1 MRQLLLRPGAEE
13 LNYEIRGIVKK
24 ARQIE
29 ALGYSMT
36 WENIGDPIQ
45 KSNRLPDWMKGIV
58 ADLLQED
65 KTYGYADSKGVL
77 DTRKFLANLN
87 NELGGAQ
94 LTAED
99 ILFFNGLGDAIA
111 KLYQYL
117 VPTAR
122 IIGPSPAYSTH
133 SSAEAAHANSAPITY
148 RLDPDN
154 QWLPDMEDLY
164 LKVKYNPSIVGILI
178 INPDNPTGMVYPKEV
193 LENFV
198 KLAKEFNLLLIAD
211 EIYHNITY
219 NGIKAVALAEVIGDH
234 PAISLKG
241 ISKEFPW
248 PGARCG
254 WMEFY
259 NREASQEFSK
269 LCQTLENAKMIE
281 VCSTILPQLAIPRI
295 RSHPEYPAY
304 REQANAQI
312 GERSDWMREIL
323 GKIEG
328 IKFNPT
334 QGAFYNTI
342 VFDEQLL
349 STRQS
354 LPIEDERLQQLVDS
368 WLNDPE
374 MPLDKRFVYYLLA
387 SERICVVPISSF
399 CSDLRGFRVTLLEE
413 NEAVF
418 KDTFS
423 RLGAAITR
431 YLHSWFSN
439 CRAVEHEF
447 SSWGEGNLAVLL
459 RN

>member
-13 LNYEIRGIVKK
+13 LTYEIRGIVKK
-24 ARQIE
+24 ARQVE
-29 ALGYSMT
+29 ALGYEMT

-45 KSNRLPDWMKGIV
+45 KSNHVPDWMKEII
-58 ADLLQED
+58 AELLKQD

-77 DTRKFLANLN
+77 ETRKFLA
-87 NELGGAQ
+87 ELTNKGGGAQ
-94 LTAED
+94 ITAED

-111 KLYQYL
+111 KLYQFL
-117 VPTAR
+117 IPTAR

-133 SSAEAAHANSAPITY
+133 SSAEAAHANTAPITY
-148 RLDPDN
+148 KLDPDN

-164 LKVKYNPSIVGILI
+164 LKVKYNPAIVGILI
-178 INPDNPTGMVYPKEV
+178 INPDNPTGMVYPREV
-193 LENFV
+193 LEGFV
-198 KLAKEFNLLLIAD
+198 KIADEFNLLLIAD
-211 EIYHNITY
+211 EIYQNITY
-219 NGIKAVALAEVIGDH
+219 NGITAVGLSEVIGSR

-241 ISKEFPW
+241 ISKEFSW

-259 NREASQEFSK
+259 NREGSIEFSK

-295 RSHPEYPAY
+295 MSHPEYRAY
-304 REQANAQI
+304 RTRANTQI
-312 GERSDWMREIL
+312 GKRSEWMAEIL
-323 GKIEG
+323 GDIPG

-342 VFDEQLL
+342 VFDEALL
-349 STRQS
+349 HTNQK
-354 LPIEDERLQQLVDS
+354 LPITDAKLQALLDT
-368 WLNDPE
+368 WLTDAA

-387 SERICVVPISSF
+387 AEQICVVPISSF

-418 KDTFS
+418 KDTFR
-423 RLGAAITR
+423 RLGKAIQQ
-431 YLHSWFSN
+431 YLKS
-439 CRAVEHEF
+439 
-447 SSWGEGNLAVLL
+447 
-459 RN
+459 

>member
-29 ALGYSMT
+29 ALGYPMT

-45 KSNRLPDWMKGIV
+45 KSNHVPDWMKAII
-58 ADLLQED
+58 AELLRED

-77 DTRKFLANLN
+77 ETRKFLANLN
-87 NELGGAQ
+87 NEKGGSQ
-94 LTAED
+94 ITAED

-111 KLYQYL
+111 KLYQFL
-117 VPTAR
+117 IPTAR

-133 SSAEAAHANSAPITY
+133 SSAEAAHANTAPITY
-148 RLDPDN
+148 KLDPDN
-154 QWLPDMEDLY
+154 QWLPDMDDLY
-164 LKVKYNPSIVGILI
+164 MKVKYNPSIVGILI

-193 LENFV
+193 LEGFV
-198 KLAKEFNLLLIAD
+198 KIAEEFSLLLIAD
-211 EIYHNITY
+211 EIYQNITY
-219 NGIKAVALAEVIGDH
+219 NGIKAVALAEVIGSR

-248 PGARCG
+248 PGSRCG

-259 NREASQEFSK
+259 NRESSKEFAK

-295 RSHPEYPAY
+295 MSHPEYHAY

-312 GERSDWMREIL
+312 GKRSDWMREIL
-323 GKIEG
+323 GDIEG

-342 VFDEQLL
+342 VFDEKLL
-349 STRQS
+349 TPHQT
-354 LPIEDERLQQLVDS
+354 LPIEDERLQSLLDTWLSDS
-368 WLNDPE
+368 E

-413 NEAVF
+413 NEEVF
-418 KDTFS
+418 KNTFE
-423 RLGAAITR
+423 RLGKAIR
-431 YLHSWFSN
+431 LYLKSDAS
-439 CRAVEHEF
+439 
-447 SSWGEGNLAVLL
+447 
-459 RN
+459 

>member
-45 KSNRLPDWMKGIV
+45 KHNHVPDWMKEIV

-65 KTYGYADSKGVL
+65 KTYGYADSKGVFE
-77 DTRKFLANLN
+77 TRKFLANLN
-87 NELGGAQ
+87 NQKGGTQ
-94 LTAED
+94 ITAED

-111 KLYQYL
+111 KLYQFL
-117 VPTAR
+117 IPTAR

-133 SSAEAAHANSAPITY
+133 SSAEAAHANTAPITY
-148 RLDPDN
+148 KLDPDN

-193 LENFV
+193 LEDFV
-198 KLAKEFNLLLIAD
+198 KIAEEFSLLLISD
-211 EIYHNITY
+211 EIYQNITY
-219 NGIKAVALAEVIGDH
+219 NGIKAVPLSEVIGTR

-259 NREASQEFSK
+259 NRDSSKEFAK

-281 VCSTILPQLAIPRI
+281 VCSTILPQLAIPKI
-295 RSHPEYPAY
+295 MSHPDYKAY
-304 REQANAQI
+304 REAANQQI
-312 GERSDWMREIL
+312 GKRSEWMREIL
-323 GKIEG
+323 GDIPG

-342 VFDEQLL
+342 VFDESLL
-349 STRQS
+349 NPDQK
-354 LPIEDERLQQLVDS
+354 LPIEDEGLQKLLDNWLSDS
-368 WLNDPE
+368 D

-418 KDTFS
+418 KDTFT
-423 RLGAAITR
+423 RLGKSITA
-431 YLHSWFSN
+431 YLQ
-439 CRAVEHEF
+439 
-447 SSWGEGNLAVLL
+447 SSVKLETV
-459 RN
+459 

>member
-13 LNYEIRGIVKK
+13 LSYEIRGIVKK

-29 ALGYSMT
+29 SLGYSMT

-45 KSNRLPDWMKGIV
+45 KNNHVPDWMKEIIS
-58 ADLLQED
+58 DLLKQD

-77 DTRKFLANLN
+77 ETRQFLADLN
-87 NELGGAQ
+87 NGLGGTQ
-94 LTAED
+94 ITAED

-111 KLYQYL
+111 KLYQFL

-133 SSAEAAHANSAPITY
+133 SSAEAAHANTAPITY
-148 RLDPDN
+148 KLDPDN
-154 QWLPDMEDLY
+154 QWLPDMDDLY
-164 LKVKYNPSIVGILI
+164 MKVKYNPSIVGILI
-178 INPDNPTGMVYPKEV
+178 INPDNPTGMVYPREV
-193 LENFV
+193 LEGFV
-198 KLAKEFNLLLIAD
+198 KIAEEFNLLLVVD
-211 EIYHNITY
+211 EIYQNITY
-219 NGIKAVALAEVIGDH
+219 NGIKAVPLAEVLGDR

-259 NREASQEFSK
+259 NRESSKEFSK

-281 VCSTILPQLAIPRI
+281 VCSTILPQLAIPI
-295 RSHPEYPAY
+295 IMSHPAYHEY
-304 REQANAQI
+304 REKANNDI
-312 GERSDWMREIL
+312 GRRSEWMAEIL
-323 GKIEG
+323 GDIPG

-342 VFDEQLL
+342 VFDEGVLNPDQKLEV
-349 STRQS
+349 
-354 LPIEDERLQQLVDS
+354 EDPRLKTLVEGWVS
-368 WLNDPE
+368 DPT

-413 NEAVF
+413 KEEVF
-418 KDTFS
+418 KDTFT
-423 RLGAAITR
+423 RLGKAIRR
-431 YLHSWFSN
+431 YL
-439 CRAVEHEF
+439 
-447 SSWGEGNLAVLL
+447 GEV
-459 RN
+459 

>member
-29 ALGYSMT
+29 ALGYPMT

-45 KSNRLPDWMKGIV
+45 KHNHVPDWMKEII
-58 ADLLQED
+58 ADLLKED

-77 DTRKFLANLN
+77 ETRKFLANLN
-87 NELGGAQ
+87 NEKGGTQ
-94 LTAED
+94 ITAED

-111 KLYQYL
+111 KLYQFL
-117 VPTAR
+117 IPTAR

-133 SSAEAAHANSAPITY
+133 SSAEAAHANTAPITY
-148 RLDPDN
+148 KLDPDN

-164 LKVKYNPSIVGILI
+164 MKVKYNPSIVGILI

-193 LENFV
+193 LEGFV
-198 KLAKEFNLLLIAD
+198 KIAEEFSLLLIAD
-211 EIYHNITY
+211 EIYQNITY
-219 NGIKAVALAEVIGDH
+219 NGIKATPLSEVIGKR

-259 NREASQEFSK
+259 NRNASVEFAK

-295 RSHPEYPAY
+295 MSHPEYHAY
-304 REQANAQI
+304 REHANAQI
-312 GERSDWMREIL
+312 GQRSEWMREIL
-323 GKIEG
+323 GEIPG

-342 VFDEQLL
+342 VFDEDLL
-349 STRQS
+349 NPNQT
-354 LPIEDERLQQLVDS
+354 LPIEDERLQKLLDT
-368 WLNDPE
+368 WLSDPE

-413 NEAVF
+413 NEGTF
-418 KDTFS
+418 KDTFR
-423 RLGAAITR
+423 RLGRAIEQ
-431 YLHSWFSN
+431 YLKS
-439 CRAVEHEF
+439 
-447 SSWGEGNLAVLL
+447 GN
-459 RN
+459 

>member
-29 ALGYSMT
+29 ALGYPMT

-133 SSAEAAHANSAPITY
+133 SSAEAAHANTAPITY

-295 RSHPEYPAY
+295 RNHPEYPAY

-312 GERSDWMREIL
+312 GERSEWMREIL

-349 STRQS
+349 TTRQS

-431 YLHSWFSN
+431 YLHS
-439 CRAVEHEF
+439 
-447 SSWGEGNLAVLL
+447 
-459 RN
+459 